1 VTGRTDWTA
10 VAVALAAGV
19 VAAAYVGKLPPAL
32 PLMKAEFGLSLV
44 AAGWVVSMFNV
55 IAIAGALFFGLI
67 ADRVGAFRFCLVGL
81 ALLGAGGIAGA
92 ASPGGALLLASR
104 FVEGAGFIAVAVS
117 APSLIA
123 AAAAPRDRRLALAL
137 WSIYMPFG
145 IAVTVFAST
154 PVTDAGGWRGLWIAI
169 VAATAA
175 CLIAVAALRGIFARP
190 PGGGRRLADLV
201 APLREPA
208 PWAVATSMGLYTL
221 QWMAVM
227 TWLPTYLVQVR
238 GASPLAAASLSAVFS
253 VANMPGILL
262 GAWLLQRN
270 APRGTLIVGTFAVM
284 AVCDLAIFSAAV
296 PDPLRYAAVLGLSFF
311 GGIIPAA
318 VMSSSQRYAH
328 TPSQVGGLQGLIVQ
342 LSNIGQ
348 FTGPLAVAAVVSATG
363 RWESALGVVL
373 AAAGLGLVLGLAV
386 GRFERRLP
394 APV

>member
-92 ASPGGALLLASR
+92 ASHGGTLLLASR

-270 APRGTLIVGTFAVM
+270 APRGTLIVATFAVM
-284 AVCDLAIFSAAV
+284 ALCNLAIFSAAA
-296 PDPLRYAAVLGLSFF
+296 PDPLRYAAALGLSFF
-311 GGIIPAA
+311 GGVIPAA

-348 FTGPLAVAAVVSATG
+348 FIGPLAVAAVVSATG

-373 AAAGLGLVLGLAV
+373 AAAGIGLALGIAV

>member
-1 VTGRTDWTA
+1 MTERTEWTA
-10 VAVALAAGV
+10 VAAALAAGV

-32 PLMKAEFGLSLV
+32 PLLKADLGLSLV

-55 IAIAGALFFGLI
+55 IAIGGALFFGLL
-67 ADRVGAFRFCLVGL
+67 ADRVGAFRSCLAGL
-81 ALLGAGGIAGA
+81 ALLAAGGIAGA
-92 ASPGGALLLASR
+92 ATPGSALLLASR

-123 AAAAPRDRRLALAL
+123 AAAAPRDRRLVLAL
-137 WSIYMPFG
+137 WSLYMPFG
-145 IAVTVFAST
+145 IALTVFAST

-175 CLIAVAALRGIFARP
+175 CLVAVATLRGIFARP
-190 PGGGRRLADLV
+190 AGGGRRLADLV

-208 PWAVATSMGLYTL
+208 PWAVATAMGLYTL

-227 TWLPTYLVQVR
+227 TWLPTYLVQAR

-253 VANMPGILL
+253 LANMPGILL

-270 APRGTLIVGTFAVM
+270 APRGALIVATFAVM
-284 AVCDLAIFSAAV
+284 ALCDLAIFSSAA
-296 PDPLRYAAVLGLSFF
+296 PDSLRYAAVLGLSFF

-328 TPSQVGGLQGLIVQ
+328 APAQVGGLQGLIVQ
-342 LSNIGQ
+342 VSNIGQ

-373 AAAGLGLVLGLAV
+373 AAAGLGLALGVAV

>member
-1 VTGRTDWTA
+1 LHGRTDWTA

-19 VAAAYVGKLPPAL
+19 VAAGYVGKLPPAL
-32 PLMKAEFGLSLV
+32 PLLKEELGLSLV

-67 ADRVGAFRFCLVGL
+67 ADRVGAFRFCLLGL
-81 ALLGAGGIAGA
+81 VLLAAGGIAGA
-92 ASPGGALLLASR
+92 AAPGTGVLLASR

-123 AAAAPRDRRLALAL
+123 AAAAPRDRRLVLAL

-154 PVTDAGGWRGLWIAI
+154 PVTEAGGWRGLWVAI

-190 PGGGRRLADLV
+190 AGGSRRLADLV

-208 PWAVATSMGLYTL
+208 PWAVATCMALYTL

-227 TWLPTYLVQVR
+227 TWLPTYLVQAR
-238 GASPLAAASLSAVFS
+238 GVSPLAAASLSAVFS

-270 APRGTLIVGTFAVM
+270 APRGTLIVAAFAIMVL
-284 AVCDLAIFSAAV
+284 CDVAIFSASA
-296 PDPLRYAAVLGLSFF
+296 PDSLRYAAVLALSFF
-311 GGIIPAA
+311 GGVIPAA

-328 TPSQVGGLQGLIVQ
+328 APAQVGGLQGLIVQ
-342 LSNIGQ
+342 LSNVGQ

-373 AAAGLGLVLGLAV
+373 TAAALGLALGAAV

-394 APV
+394 API